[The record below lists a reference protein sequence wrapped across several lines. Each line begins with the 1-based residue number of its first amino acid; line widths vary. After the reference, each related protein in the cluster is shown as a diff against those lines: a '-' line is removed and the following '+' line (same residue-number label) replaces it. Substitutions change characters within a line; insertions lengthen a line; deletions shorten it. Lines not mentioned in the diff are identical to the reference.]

1 MSRDE
6 ILPSKEFLS
15 EVQFSLSNLDI
26 LLGTSPLEFLCP
38 LLRWTSD
45 LSLHIFSIFIIVSD
59 KAVVVWLFSTFGG
72 Y

>member
-38 LLRWTSD
+38 LLR
-45 LSLHIFSIFIIVSD
+45 
-59 KAVVVWLFSTFGG
+59 
-72 Y
+72 